1 VIEETAKLVSCFVS
15 GISSY
20 RLHPDDHQSVSR
32 YAAEALDIIKALH
45 IEHFFTITV
54 SNDNTMLINGIRVS
68 PDTPKTKK
76 FFLKLRHKG
85 VGTIVISK
93 GVRADELERF
103 FGDLAS
109 SSDFFHSYAHIA
121 VKRSD
126 KPPRSDIPH
135 TGKVIKDDILHVKRI
150 YHDISVYGSVDMTTV
165 DAVVGSIM
173 AGVRNE
179 GHILDLLVPMKGHAD
194 DLYIHSSNVAI
205 LSIVQGEYLGFGNAL
220 LYDIGFAA
228 LLHDVGKTRLPATLL
243 ERQDSLS
250 ETEWTV
256 MKKHP
261 VYGAALLAAMNMVP
275 EIAMV
280 VAYEHHMKYDGTG
293 YPETRRRVRK
303 QHIISQIVAV
313 ADFYCTLSA
322 DLPHRKPLN
331 NASIMGLLLETAGRE
346 FNPIIVDN
354 FVRAIGESSS
364 GLSRSL
370 SRQKI

>member
-1 VIEETAKLVSCFVS
+1 MIEEAAKLVSCFVS
-15 GISSY
+15 GMSGY

-54 SNDNTMLINGIRVS
+54 SDDNSMLINGVRVS
-68 PDTPKTKK
+68 PDTPKAKK

-85 VGTIVISK
+85 VVTIVISK
-93 GVRADELERF
+93 GVRVDELERL

-126 KPPRSDIPH
+126 KPPRSDVPQS
-135 TGKVIKDDILHVKRI
+135 GQVLKDDLLLVKRI
-150 YHDISVYGSVDMTTV
+150 YHDISVYRSVDMITV

-173 AGVRNE
+173 ASVRKE
-179 GHILDLLVPMKGHAD
+179 RRIIDLLVPTKGDAD
-194 DLYIHSSNVAI
+194 DLYIHSSNVAM
-205 LSIVQGEYLGFGNAL
+205 LSVVQGEYLGFGNAL

-228 LLHDVGKTRLPATLL
+228 LLHDVGKTQLPATLL
-243 ERQDSLS
+243 DRQDSLS

-261 VYGAALLAAMNMVP
+261 VYGAALLASLNKVP

-280 VAYEHHMKYDGTG
+280 VAYEHHMKYDGSG
-293 YPETRRRVRK
+293 YPEIRTRVRK
-303 QHIISQIVAV
+303 QHAVSQVVAV
-313 ADFYCTLSA
+313 ADFYCTMSA
-322 DLPHRKPLN
+322 GLPHRKPLSN
-331 NASIMGLLLETAGRE
+331 TAIMGLLLETAGRE
-346 FNPIIVDN
+346 FNPLLVAN
-354 FVRAIGESSS
+354 FIRAMGGSSS
-364 GLSRSL
+364 DLS
-370 SRQKI
+370 